1 MLLFEGCSARDRT
14 LPPKTKLV
22 KEKVHTPQRAVAMPE
37 HGRFNKNEKK
47 KGKKSPSSRTMN
59 TGRENGGGDRTDLNP
74 LEKTGSTT
82 TKEFRNKE
90 LRMVVDTEGEPP
102 QETAEKSPPP
112 TSKLVTTP
120 ASNET

>member
-14 LPPKTKLV
+14 LPPKTK
-22 KEKVHTPQRAVAMPE
+22 
-37 HGRFNKNEKK
+37 
-47 KGKKSPSSRTMN
+47 
-59 TGRENGGGDRTDLNP
+59 LNP